1 MLPIQSIKNILMSIF
16 IAKSLLEQDDITEKQ
31 FVSFLNNLLQ
41 SSSREYLSY
50 ANNFDGKRK

>member
-1 MLPIQSIKNILMSIF
+1 MSIF

>member
-1 MLPIQSIKNILMSIF
+1 MLPIQSMKNILMSIF

>member
-1 MLPIQSIKNILMSIF
+1 MLPKQSIKNILMSIF

>member
-16 IAKSLLEQDDITEKQ
+16 IAKSLLKQDDITEKQ
-31 FVSFLNNLLQ
+31 FVSFLNHLLQ

>member
-16 IAKSLLEQDDITEKQ
+16 IAKSLLKQDDITEKQ
-31 FVSFLNNLLQ
+31 FVSFLNNLSQ

-50 ANNFDGKRK
+50 ANIFDGKRK